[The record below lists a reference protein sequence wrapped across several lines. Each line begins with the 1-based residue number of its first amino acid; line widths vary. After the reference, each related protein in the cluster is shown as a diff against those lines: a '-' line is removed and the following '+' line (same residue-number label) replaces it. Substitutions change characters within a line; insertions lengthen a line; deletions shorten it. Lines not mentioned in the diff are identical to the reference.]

1 MFTGFA
7 SENTP
12 AIQVW
17 DFFRTYAGTA
27 RISLADDCAP
37 IQFVRTSGNTTTIE
51 FYLPT
56 SPIEGKQIKIINAR
70 YGVANAQSIQIRS
83 SDANGNGS
91 EAPLALIGPGQ
102 TIDLCYSKNFISF
115 GSFAGQAASGWITL
129 NQTPASSGSRNSVVL
144 GGYGNSAQLDNSVV
158 IGGQLNLAN
167 GQLASVIAGQ
177 LNTANNTYAAV
188 VGGLSNTAS
197 GSSAAVVGGTSNT
210 ASDTNAVVVGGASS
224 NASGTRASIL
234 GGFTNTANNTNSV
247 VVGGSGNTASG
258 SAAAVVGGGSGNAT
272 AANSVN
278 IGGGNNTA
286 NGGNSVVAGG
296 TYGTTRSINGNL
308 VFPANLN
315 SISITLGSCQS
326 ATLLLGRET
335 TDATATRLTSNTS
348 AASTTNQVILPNN
361 SAYYVKGSIIA
372 TVTGGGNT
380 KSWDFI
386 ATIKRGANAAA
397 TSIVG
402 AVTLN
407 VQAADAGA
415 ATWIVAITADTT
427 NGGLAVTVTGQ
438 AATTIRWVAKLES
451 TEVTY

>member
-17 DFFRTYAGTA
+17 DCYVTNTPVFNIG
-27 RISLADDCAP
+27 LADDCAP
-37 IQFVRTSGNTTTIE
+37 IQYIRTGSSTTSIE
-51 FYLPT
+51 IYLPT
-56 SPIEGKQIKIINAR
+56 CPIEGKIIKIVNAPYNDNRQYIN
-70 YGVANAQSIQIRS
+70 IKIP
-83 SDANGNGS
+83 DASGNGS
-91 EAPLALIGPGQ
+91 NNVLSIGPGQ
-102 TIDLCYSKNFISF
+102 YLEICYTQQVISPMNWGF
-115 GSFAGQAASGWITL
+115 NYTGISRTGWIPLNIASTTSINSYAFAVGFRASAIAARSAVIGGDANQALFSNSAVVGGSSNTASQTNAFVGGGSSNTASGLVSAAIAGSGNTVSGNFSVVL
-129 NQTPASSGSRNSVVL
+129 GGAGHNISVTHSGIVGGSSNTVSNPYSAVIGGDTSNASGNNSVVL
-144 GGYGNSAQLDNSVV
+144 GGAFGVTRSIQGNLVCP
-158 IGGQLNLAN
+158 
-167 GQLASVIAGQ
+167 
-177 LNTANNTYAAV
+177 
-188 VGGLSNTAS
+188 
-197 GSSAAVVGGTSNT
+197 
-210 ASDTNAVVVGGASS
+210 
-224 NASGTRASIL
+224 ASINPVA
-234 GGFTNTANNTNSV
+234 FT
-247 VVGGSGNTASG
+247 VGGSQT
-258 SAAAVVGGGSGNAT
+258 
-272 AANSVN
+272 
-278 IGGGNNTA
+278 
-286 NGGNSVVAGG
+286 
-296 TYGTTRSINGNL
+296 
-308 VFPANLN
+308 
-315 SISITLGSCQS
+315 
-326 ATLLLGRET
+326 ATLVLGRQT

-415 ATWIVAITADTT
+415 SSWIVAITADTT